1 MKDNAI
7 LSGNQRIPQNSGQH
21 QNMVCMLQ
29 MNHTYILTIHI
40 SMRKLH
46 LVFPM
51 VIYAHNIYFQP
62 CLFFATCVF
71 DIIIIV

>member
-1 MKDNAI
+1 MKNNAI
-7 LSGNQRIPQNSGQH
+7 LSGNQIIRQNSGQH
-21 QNMVCMLQ
+21 QNMVQ
-29 MNHTYILTIHI
+29 MNHMYILTIHI

-71 DIIIIV
+71 DIIII